1 MLYVDEAH
9 SIGVRGQQGLGCA
22 EQYNVIQ
29 EIDFLVGTLGKAL
42 AAVGGYIICHPI
54 IKDYLINKMRPL
66 IFSTAQPPIVMAW
79 ANFIFQKLL
88 NAQSQREHLKI
99 LANIFNKQWCKR
111 GM

>member
-42 AAVGGYIICHPI
+42 AAVGGYIICDQI

-66 IFSTAQPPIVMAW
+66 ILVLHSLR
-79 ANFIFQKLL
+79 LL
-88 NAQSQREHLKI
+88 WHGQTLFFKKYYSLNL
-99 LANIFNKQWCKR
+99 NVNT
-111 GM
+111 

>member
-66 IFSTAQPPIVMAW
+66 ILVPLNLRLLWHGQILFLKSINGSIST
-79 ANFIFQKLL
+79 
-88 NAQSQREHLKI
+88 
-99 LANIFNKQWCKR
+99 
-111 GM
+111 

>member
-66 IFSTAQPPIVMAW
+66 ILVLLNLRLLWLGQILFSKV
-79 ANFIFQKLL
+79 L

>member
-29 EIDFLVGTLGKAL
+29 EIDFLVGTFGKAL
-42 AAVGGYIICHPI
+42 AAVGGYIICDPI

-66 IFSTAQPPIVMAW
+66 IFTTSQPPIIVAW
-79 ANFIFQKLL
+79 VNFIFQKVLV
-88 NAQSQREHLKI
+88 AQPQREHLKI
-99 LANIFNKQWCKR
+99 LANIFNKLLYKR
-111 GM
+111 VM